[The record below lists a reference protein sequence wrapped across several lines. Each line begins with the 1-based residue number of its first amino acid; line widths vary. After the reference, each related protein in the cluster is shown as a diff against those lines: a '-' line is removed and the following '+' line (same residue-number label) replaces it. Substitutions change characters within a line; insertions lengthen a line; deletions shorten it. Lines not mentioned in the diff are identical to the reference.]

1 MTHLPIQ
8 FISGGIMIDS
18 TEVTI
23 ADVAR
28 YILEK
33 CGQMTTMKLQKL
45 CYYSQVWHSY
55 FVDEPLFRNEYQAWS
70 YGPVSYDLFV
80 LHRGKYNISP
90 EDFQYGS
97 PERISTESLQI
108 IDEVLSKYSSMSGA
122 QLSEL
127 SHTELPWIA
136 SRSGVDTFSSS
147 PVISISLM
155 KEFAAQLN
163 EPSKP

>member
-1 MTHLPIQ
+1 
-8 FISGGIMIDS
+8 MIED

-55 FVDEPLFRNEYQAWS
+55 FMEKPLFENEYQAWS

-80 LHRGKYNISP
+80 LHRGKYNLDL
-90 EDFQYGS
+90 EEFQYGS
-97 PERISTESLQI
+97 PEKISWDSKQI
-108 IDEVLSKYSSMSGA
+108 VDEVLSKYASMSGS

-127 SHTELPWIA
+127 SHSEFPWIA
-136 SRSGVDTFSSS
+136 SRASAESETSS
-147 PVISISLM
+147 PVITIDLM
-155 KEFAAQLN
+155 KSFAAQLN
-163 EPSKP
+163 ESSRI